1 MHMLRKI
8 DKHSGVPA
16 YLQIVNQIKAEI
28 LLGNLKAGQQLPTVR
43 ELETIFDVNINT
55 ILKALDK
62 LKMEGYIVSEQGVG
76 YFVVKELSIDVEVVD
91 VIRKLVS
98 ELKSRQFDLYTTL
111 VLVEEVWRNER
122 I

>member
-1 MHMLRKI
+1 MLRKI